1 MADVVATRAG
11 GPTARALFWAWA
23 RIGAFSFGG
32 GSSTLFLIRREFV
45 EVRGWLD
52 EVAFREDYAL
62 SKLVPGINIIAQAI
76 LIGRRIAGG
85 WGAVAAVVGLLL
97 PAVIVPTILAATIA
111 WVERFHA
118 AQAALGG
125 VIPATAGL
133 TLALTV
139 QLVGRSDVRT
149 VRLAAIAAVA
159 IVVAALLIGLLH
171 LPVPVVL
178 LVFGLVGAA
187 FPHAVGIP
195 PQQAAP
201 PIPSPDPDVPVAAP
215 PPAAGAVGGVA
226 RAERGD

>member
-1 MADVVATRAG
+1 MAESVVAVEEK
-11 GPTARALFWAWA
+11 PNARALFWAWA

-52 EVAFREDYAL
+52 ETAFREDYAL

-85 WGAVAAVVGLLL
+85 RGAVAAVVGLLL
-97 PAVIVPTILAATIA
+97 PAVFVTTILAATIA

-118 AQAALGG
+118 AQAILGG

-149 VRLAAIAAVA
+149 VRLAAIAGVA
-159 IVVAALLIGLLH
+159 IVIAAALIGFLH

-178 LVFGLVGAA
+178 IAFGIVGAL
-187 FPHAVGIP
+187 FPHAIGIP

-201 PIPSPDPDVPVAAP
+201 SIPSPDPDVPVATP
-215 PPAAGAVGGVA
+215 PSAARSVGGVP
-226 RAERGD
+226 RAEGGD

>member
-1 MADVVATRAG
+1 MAESVTAFQEK
-11 GPTARALFWAWA
+11 PNARALFWAWA

-52 EVAFREDYAL
+52 ETAFREDYAL

-76 LIGRRIAGG
+76 LIGRRIGG
-85 WGAVAAVVGLLL
+85 GRGAVASVFGLLL
-97 PAVIVPTILAATIA
+97 PAVIVTTLLAATIA

-139 QLVGRSDVRT
+139 QLVGRGDVKT
-149 VRLAAIAAVA
+149 PRLAALAGVA
-159 IVVAALLIGLLH
+159 IVVAAALIGFLH

-178 LVFGLVGAA
+178 IAFGIAGAL
-187 FPHAVGIP
+187 FPHAIGIP
-195 PQQAAP
+195 QQQAP
-201 PIPSPDPDVPVAAP
+201 PLPSADPDVPVAAP
-215 PPAAGAVGGVA
+215 PPASGPVGGLP

>member
-1 MADVVATRAG
+1 MADIVAANAE

-52 EVAFREDYAL
+52 ESAFREDYAL

-85 WGAVAAVVGLLL
+85 WGAVAAVAGLLL
-97 PAVIVPTILAATIA
+97 PAIFVTIVLAATIA

-139 QLVGRSDVRT
+139 QLVGRSDVKT
-149 VRLAAIAAVA
+149 PRLAALAGVA
-159 IVVAALLIGLLH
+159 IVVAAALIGFLH

-178 LVFGLVGAA
+178 IAFGVVGAL
-187 FPHAVGIP
+187 FPHAIGIP

-201 PIPSPDPDVPVAAP
+201 PIPSADPDVPVAAP
-215 PPAAGAVGGVA
+215 APATGSVGGLP

>member
-1 MADVVATRAG
+1 VAARAA

-52 EVAFREDYAL
+52 ETAFREDYAL

-76 LIGRRIAGG
+76 LIGRRIGG
-85 WGAVAAVVGLLL
+85 GRGAVASVFGLLL
-97 PAVIVPTILAATIA
+97 PAVIVTTLLAATIA

-139 QLVGRSDVRT
+139 QLVGRGDVKT
-149 VRLAAIAAVA
+149 PRLAALAGVA
-159 IVVAALLIGLLH
+159 IVVAAALIGFLH

-178 LVFGLVGAA
+178 IAFGIAGAL
-187 FPHAVGIP
+187 FPHAIGIP
-195 PQQAAP
+195 QQQAP
-201 PIPSPDPDVPVAAP
+201 PLPSADPDVPVAAP
-215 PPAAGAVGGVA
+215 PPASGPVGGLP

>member
-1 MADVVATRAG
+1 MAESVTAFQEK
-11 GPTARALFWAWA
+11 PNARALFWAWA

-52 EVAFREDYAL
+52 ETAFREDYAL

-85 WGAVAAVVGLLL
+85 RGAVAAVAGLLL
-97 PAVIVPTILAATIA
+97 PAVFVTTILAATIA

-118 AQAALGG
+118 AQAILGG

-149 VRLAAIAAVA
+149 VRLAAIAAMA
-159 IVVAALLIGLLH
+159 IIVAALLISLLH

-178 LVFGLVGAA
+178 IAFGIFGAL
-187 FPHAVGIP
+187 FPSAIGIP
-195 PQQAAP
+195 PQEAAP
-201 PIPSPDPDVPVAAP
+201 PIPSADPDVPIAAP
-215 PPAAGAVGGVA
+215 PPAAGPVGGA
-226 RAERGD
+226 PSAERAD

>member
-1 MADVVATRAG
+1 MAEIVAARAY
-11 GPTARALFWAWA
+11 GPTARSLIWAWA

-32 GSSTLFLIRREFV
+32 GSSTLILIRREFV

-52 EVAFREDYAL
+52 ETAFREDYAL

-76 LIGRRIAGG
+76 LIGRRIGG
-85 WGAVAAVVGLLL
+85 GRGAVASVFGLLL
-97 PAVIVPTILAATIA
+97 PAVIVTTLLAATIA

-139 QLVGRSDVRT
+139 QLVGRGDVKT
-149 VRLAAIAAVA
+149 PRLAALAGVA
-159 IVVAALLIGLLH
+159 IVVAAALIGFLH

-178 LVFGLVGAA
+178 IAFGIAGAL
-187 FPHAVGIP
+187 FPHAIGIP
-195 PQQAAP
+195 QQQAP
-201 PIPSPDPDVPVAAP
+201 PLPSADPDVPVAAP
-215 PPAAGAVGGVA
+215 PPASGPVGGLP

>member
-1 MADVVATRAG
+1 MGEAEIVAVGAA
-11 GPTARALFWAWA
+11 GPTVRALFWGWA

-52 EVAFREDYAL
+52 EAAFREDYAL
-62 SKLVPGINIIAQAI
+62 SKLVPGINIIAQSI
-76 LIGRRIAGG
+76 LIGRRIAGSPG
-85 WGAVAAVVGLLL
+85 VVASVAGLLL
-97 PAVIVPTILAATIA
+97 PAIFVTTILAATIA

-149 VRLAAIAAVA
+149 PRLAALAAVA
-159 IVVAALLIGLLH
+159 ISVAALLIGVLR

-178 LVFGLVGAA
+178 IAFGVFGAL
-187 FPHAVGIP
+187 FPRAVGIP
-195 PQQAAP
+195 PKGALPTASP
-201 PIPSPDPDVPVAAP
+201 PPGVPEPGRSAPVAE
-215 PPAAGAVGGVA
+215 
-226 RAERGD
+226 RAD

>member
-1 MADVVATRAG
+1 MAEIAAARAE
-11 GPTARALFWAWA
+11 GPSARALFWAWA

-52 EVAFREDYAL
+52 ETAFREDYAL

-85 WGAVAAVVGLLL
+85 WGVVAAVVGLLF
-97 PAVIVPTILAATIA
+97 PAVIVTTILAATIA

-133 TLALTV
+133 TLVLTV

-159 IVVAALLIGLLH
+159 IVVAALLIGVLH

-178 LVFGLVGAA
+178 IAFGIVGAL

-201 PIPSPDPDVPVAAP
+201 PLPSPDPDVPVAAP
-215 PPAAGAVGGVA
+215 PPPAGPIGGLP

>member
-1 MADVVATRAG
+1 MAEIVATRAA
-11 GPTARALFWAWA
+11 GPTVRALFWAWA

-52 EVAFREDYAL
+52 ETAFREDYAL

-85 WGAVAAVVGLLL
+85 WGAVAAVAGLLL
-97 PAVIVPTILAATIA
+97 PAIFVTTVLAATIA

-118 AQAALGG
+118 AQAVLGG

-139 QLVGRSDVRT
+139 QLVGRSDVKT
-149 VRLAAIAAVA
+149 PRLAPLAGVA
-159 IVVAALLIGLLH
+159 IVVAAALIGLLH

-178 LVFGLVGAA
+178 IAFGIIGAL
-187 FPHAVGIP
+187 FPHAIGIP
-195 PQQAAP
+195 LRQQAP
-201 PIPSPDPDVPVAAP
+201 PIPSADPDVAVAAP
-215 PPAAGAVGGVA
+215 APMAGAGDA
-226 RAERGD
+226 LPSAERAD

>member
-1 MADVVATRAG
+1 MAEIAATSAA

-52 EVAFREDYAL
+52 ETAFREDYAL

-85 WGAVAAVVGLLL
+85 RGAVAAVGGLLL
-97 PAVIVPTILAATIA
+97 PAVLVTTLLAATIA

-139 QLVGRSDVRT
+139 QLVGRSDVKT
-149 VRLAAIAAVA
+149 PRLAALAGIAIAA
-159 IVVAALLIGLLH
+159 AAALIGLLH
-171 LPVPVVL
+171 LPVPIVL
-178 LVFGLVGAA
+178 IAFGIVGAL
-187 FPHAVGIP
+187 FPHAIGIP
-195 PQQAAP
+195 PQQQAP
-201 PIPSPDPDVPVAAP
+201 PLPSADPDVPVAAP
-215 PPAAGAVGGVA
+215 APSAGPVGGLP